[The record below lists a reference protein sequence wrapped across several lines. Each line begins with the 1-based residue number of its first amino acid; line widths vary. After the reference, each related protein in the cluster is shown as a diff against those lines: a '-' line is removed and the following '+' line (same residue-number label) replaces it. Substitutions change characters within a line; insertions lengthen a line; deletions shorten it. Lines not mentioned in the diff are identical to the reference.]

1 MSYLHSSQL
10 LSRFKALDHFL
21 VQHQALWKPRPFT
34 TLQLDW
40 EHQYPELAS
49 WLRQCTLEDAE
60 ANLDPNLPPAPYP
73 QLAAQA
79 QQLTALDELPD
90 AGLSPAGHRLDVN

>member
-1 MSYLHSSQL
+1 MAILETDQLHA
-10 LSRFKALDHFL
+10 RFHALDQFL
-21 VQHQALWKPRPFT
+21 VEHQALWKPRPFT
-34 TLQLDW
+34 ALQLGW
-40 EHQYPELAS
+40 EQQHPELAS

-79 QQLTALDELPD
+79 
-90 AGLSPAGHRLDVN
+90 